1 VAVSVEGKFTC
12 FVHSGFHGDPPRP
25 CDRVGNFDRTVEE
38 LEEAARLAPA
48 WPLTARWL
56 SEAYTLVGRY
66 EDAVNAVDAGLRLN
80 PIETRLWVQKAEV
93 LLRGRQPAAA
103 VQAALKA
110 IELEPTDASA
120 HNVLGYVY
128 HDLGRTDDAEAA
140 YRKAIE
146 LGPSGN
152 SVYVNLANLLR
163 ERGGLD
169 EAEALYR
176 KALELEPD
184 KAGALHGL
192 ATVFFSRNEFVEAEN
207 WSRKAVE
214 SDPNSAVNLNGL
226 GSALFHRGQINDA
239 EPYFRKA
246 LELEPGYAEP
256 HFNLGLVC
264 LQRQHWSEAEQ
275 LLLKAAQL
283 DPRVSVERQLTLLYE
298 GQGKFDQAEATL
310 RQWLAR
316 APDNGEACNELS
328 FHLAERAT
336 KLDEALAL
344 IGRALERAP
353 ENPNYLDTLG
363 WVQFKRG
370 ELDEA
375 EKALQKA
382 IELAGR
388 TPTRVT
394 AREHLKKVQ
403 EKKGKATK

>member
-192 ATVFFSRNEFVEAEN
+192 ATVFFSRNQFVEA
-207 WSRKAVE
+207 RT
-214 SDPNSAVNLNGL
+214 GL
-226 GSALFHRGQINDA
+226 A
-239 EPYFRKA
+239 
-246 LELEPGYAEP
+246 
-256 HFNLGLVC
+256 
-264 LQRQHWSEAEQ
+264 
-275 LLLKAAQL
+275 
-283 DPRVSVERQLTLLYE
+283 
-298 GQGKFDQAEATL
+298 
-310 RQWLAR
+310 
-316 APDNGEACNELS
+316 
-328 FHLAERAT
+328 
-336 KLDEALAL
+336 
-344 IGRALERAP
+344 
-353 ENPNYLDTLG
+353 
-363 WVQFKRG
+363 KRS
-370 ELDEA
+370 
-375 EKALQKA
+375 
-382 IELAGR
+382 
-388 TPTRVT
+388 
-394 AREHLKKVQ
+394 KVIRIPP
-403 EKKGKATK
+403 

>member
-1 VAVSVEGKFTC
+1 M
-12 FVHSGFHGDPPRP
+12 
-25 CDRVGNFDRTVEE
+25 
-38 LEEAARLAPA
+38 
-48 WPLTARWL
+48 
-56 SEAYTLVGRY
+56 
-66 EDAVNAVDAGLRLN
+66 
-80 PIETRLWVQKAEV
+80 
-93 LLRGRQPAAA
+93 
-103 VQAALKA
+103 
-110 IELEPTDASA
+110 
-120 HNVLGYVY
+120 
-128 HDLGRTDDAEAA
+128 
-140 YRKAIE
+140 
-146 LGPSGN
+146 
-152 SVYVNLANLLR
+152 
-163 ERGGLD
+163 
-169 EAEALYR
+169 
-176 KALELEPD
+176 
-184 KAGALHGL
+184 
-192 ATVFFSRNEFVEAEN
+192 
-207 WSRKAVE
+207 
-214 SDPNSAVNLNGL
+214 NLNGL